1 VLPTPISRGRWRSK
15 AYAPL
20 TLAIHLIVASAAGAL
35 VSTAALAQNS
45 SAVQAYDI
53 PAGPLGSALNRFAQL
68 AGVAILFQSHNL
80 DGITTQGLHG
90 SYSEASG
97 FDTLLRGSGFS
108 VIKGQNGYLLE
119 ATPTV
124 SGAMELGATEVSANQ
139 IGTITEGTGSYTPG
153 SIATATRMVLTP
165 RETPQSISVVT
176 RQAMADFGL
185 TSIDD
190 VMRHTPGITVAT
202 YDSDRTSYY
211 SRGFAIKNFQY
222 DGIPILQDP
231 QYSAGHTLTDTA
243 IYDRVEILKGA
254 TGLLT
259 GAGGPG
265 GTINMVRKK
274 PTHEFK
280 GHIDLG
286 AGSWD
291 NYRSEV
297 DVSGPLTESGNV
309 RGRAVAAYQ
318 DKRSFMDHYKRD
330 SEVYYG
336 ILEVDLTPDTLLTLG
351 ADYQDNNPKGS
362 SWSGSASL
370 FNSAGERISTP
381 RSFNNG
387 TKWSSW
393 KQYTRTVFSTLEHNF
408 DNGWVVKGQ
417 YNHQIN
423 GYNAPLGALLDP
435 NVTTGL
441 ASILA
446 RKYTGEYV
454 SDSGDLFAT
463 GPFSLLGRE
472 HELVVGGSISRSHW
486 TGKDYTNADMV
497 NNAYDYYNWKGEALE
512 PDWRNVTSYNDETT
526 RQVGTYMTG
535 RFSLT
540 DDLKLMLGTRV
551 ADYNV
556 TGTSQAKDTG
566 KVLPYAAL
574 IYDITPNISA
584 YTSYTQIFLPQTY
597 YRDRNNKML
606 EPDEGTNYEL
616 GLKGEFYDGR
626 LNSSLAYFEVH
637 QDNRPEADMA
647 YNGNPTNPEIDYAYK
662 GIKATT
668 KGYEAEISG
677 ELMPGWQLQAGYTH
691 KVSRDQGGTKVSTWE
706 PEDQINLYT
715 SYKLTGDLDKLTL
728 GGGVRWQS
736 TGWQML
742 TNWNKGGTVEK
753 FSQDPYW
760 LVDLMARYQISKNLS
775 ATVNLN
781 NVFDKSYY
789 TNIGFYNS
797 SYYGDPRNVMVT
809 TRWDF

>member
-1 VLPTPISRGRWRSK
+1 MLTPYSHRPRYSLR

-20 TLAIHLIVASAAGAL
+20 TLAIHLIVASAAGVL
-35 VSTAALAQNS
+35 STS
-45 SAVQAYDI
+45 IVQAQSMSVQTYDI
-53 PAGPLGSALNRFAQL
+53 PAGPLGSALNRFAQQ
-68 AGVAILFQSHNL
+68 AGVAIVFQSNNL
-80 DGITTQGLHG
+80 DGLTTPGLHG
-90 SYSEASG
+90 AYNEQTG
-97 FDTLLRGSGFS
+97 FEVLLRGSGYTVVKS
-108 VIKGQNGYLLE
+108 TNGYMLDAL
-119 ATPTV
+119 PTAN
-124 SGAMELGATEVSANQ
+124 STLELGATQVSTNQ
-139 IGTITEGTGSYTPG
+139 LGTITEDSGSYTPG

-165 RETPQSISVVT
+165 RQTPQSVSVVT
-176 RQAMADFGL
+176 RQAMDDFGL
-185 TSIDD
+185 NSIDD

-243 IYDRVEILKGA
+243 IYDRVEVLKGA

-274 PTHEFK
+274 PTREFK

-291 NYRSEV
+291 NYRSEI

-318 DKRSFMDHYKRD
+318 NKHSFMDHYKRD

-370 FNSAGERISTP
+370 FNSAGDRISTP

-387 TKWSSW
+387 AKWSSW
-393 KQYTRTVFSTLEHNF
+393 EQYTRTVFATLEHSF
-408 DNGWVVKGQ
+408 ENGWVAKGQ

-435 NVTTGL
+435 DVTTGK
-441 ASILA
+441 AKMLA

-454 SDSGDLFAT
+454 SDSGDLYVT
-463 GPFSLLGRE
+463 GPFDLLGRE
-472 HELVVGGSISRSHW
+472 HELVIGGSVSRSHW
-486 TGKDYTNADMV
+486 KGNDYTNAVMI
-497 NNAYDYYNWKGEALE
+497 NNAYDYYNWDGDSLE
-512 PDWRNVTSYNDETT
+512 PDWGKVTSKNDEIT
-526 RQVGTYMTG
+526 RQTGTYITG
-535 RFSLT
+535 RFNLM
-540 DDLKLMLGTRV
+540 DDVTLMLGTRV
-551 ADYNV
+551 ANY
-556 TGTSQAKDTG
+556 TLSGTSQAKDTG
-566 KVLPYAAL
+566 KVLPSAGL
-574 IYDITPNISA
+574 IYDLNENISA
-584 YTSYTQIFLPQTY
+584 YASYTEIFLPQSY
-597 YRDRNNKML
+597 YRDRDNKML
-606 EPDEGTNYEL
+606 EPDEGSNYEL
-616 GLKGEFYDGR
+616 GLKGEFFDGR

-637 QDNRPEADMA
+637 QDNRPEADTA
-647 YNGNPTNPEIDYAYK
+647 YNARPTNPDIDYAYK
-662 GIKATT
+662 GIKAKT

-691 KVSRDQGGTKVSTWE
+691 KVSRDQSGKKVSTWE

-715 SYKLTGDLDKLTL
+715 RYNLTGAFDKLTL
-728 GGGVRWQS
+728 GGGVRWQG
-736 TGWQML
+736 TGWQVL
-742 TNWNKGGTVEK
+742 TNWGKSGAQEK

-760 LVDLMARYQISKNLS
+760 LVDLMARYQLTEQLS
-775 ATVNLN
+775 ATLNVN

-797 SYYGDPRNVMVT
+797 SYYGDPRNVMLS